1 MGVTTIEF
9 KDYKIIR
16 YSFWKFWRIDRLEFS
31 LPSRYTDAY
40 VEIEKKLVE
49 GGRSYSMELRK
60 SFIEDVRYQLSM
72 LVEIYQKKVS
82 KAKKL
87 SVNFQTRENHQ
98 YYIDGLD
105 FYIIDGE
112 IYFECDESIKREKL
126 LSKLGI

>member
-1 MGVTTIEF
+1 
-9 KDYKIIR
+9 
-16 YSFWKFWRIDRLEFS
+16 
-31 LPSRYTDAY
+31 
-40 VEIEKKLVE
+40 
-49 GGRSYSMELRK
+49 MELRK
-60 SFIEDVRYQLSM
+60 SVIEDVRDQLSM